1 MSLQAYSPAVDS
13 GVEIRGSL
21 GLTAGLASGSVETLS
36 QENKVKSKKIRYL
49 TTSTCTHPPYTQMQY
64 AHTHPSIHAHATL
77 IHTRIHTDPYTI
89 HVYATLTYTPM
100 TH

>member
-36 QENKVKSKKIRYL
+36 QEKTKQNKTITTKK
-49 TTSTCTHPPYTQMQY
+49 
-64 AHTHPSIHAHATL
+64 
-77 IHTRIHTDPYTI
+77 
-89 HVYATLTYTPM
+89 
-100 TH
+100 